1 MFLLFYL
8 IFVQTFIWRENYTLF
23 FQHFT
28 LHLIKTKI
36 FPLSLLLCQLF
47 YILNWYHKFL
57 SSILQ
62 VWYYYLKAQIELS
75 NQDTMAAGVKD
86 DFLFMSFFKIDQL
99 SHNLILVY
107 HTYTLG
113 MSLIFSIQINTFSIV
128 NIYVFSMN
136 VTEQGKFI

>member
-1 MFLLFYL
+1 
-8 IFVQTFIWRENYTLF
+8 
-23 FQHFT
+23 
-28 LHLIKTKI
+28 
-36 FPLSLLLCQLF
+36 
-47 YILNWYHKFL
+47 
-57 SSILQ
+57 
-62 VWYYYLKAQIELS
+62 
-75 NQDTMAAGVKD
+75 MAAGVKD

-128 NIYVFSMN
+128 NIYVFSVN